1 MTLAD
6 IIVGLVVLL
15 AVGAAAAYIIREK
28 KKGVM
33 CIGCP
38 EGGACAR
45 KGKGGCGCTIPE
57 DFKIQK

>member
-6 IIVGLVVLL
+6 ILVGLVVLL
-15 AVGAAAAYIIREK
+15 AVGAAAAYIIHEK

-38 EGGACAR
+38 EGGTCAR

-57 DFKIQK
+57 DFRIEK